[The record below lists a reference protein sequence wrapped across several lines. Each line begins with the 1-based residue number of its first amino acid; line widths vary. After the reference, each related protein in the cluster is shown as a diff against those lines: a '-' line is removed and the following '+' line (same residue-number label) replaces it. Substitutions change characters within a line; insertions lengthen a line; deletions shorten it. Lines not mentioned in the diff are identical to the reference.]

1 MVTTPSSPAWMMAMI
16 AGGWNNFSSSPPE
29 TSSRPQLYLFLSR
42 RTVLPENK
50 QPKRRRSYSAEAQ
63 NKKIKTTTTEPAI
76 VVVMEDGE
84 TSDEVP
90 PPPQRR
96 KITSSAQSDAQS
108 GELQNPT
115 ADEVQ
120 ALWGEIDIVEDA
132 DSRFPTPVSIYV
144 LKSSDLGPLLP
155 SNTEQPIINTAP
167 SAAASQPSPPTTSC
181 PSTPVIAS
189 PPAPTASPPPAT
201 GRSREGASPPRSPDH
216 ENLGHNY
223 SPPSPDPLGR
233 RSATLSI
240 SKECHLLSKL
250 ASEKD
255 RKKIRSLSGE
265 CLLNNVMHNA
275 AAVPYLLSYH
285 LFSIYLL

>member
-42 RTVLPENK
+42 RTVLDF
-50 QPKRRRSYSAEAQ
+50 RRALS
-63 NKKIKTTTTEPAI
+63 PA
-76 VVVMEDGE
+76 
-84 TSDEVP
+84 P
-90 PPPQRR
+90 RR